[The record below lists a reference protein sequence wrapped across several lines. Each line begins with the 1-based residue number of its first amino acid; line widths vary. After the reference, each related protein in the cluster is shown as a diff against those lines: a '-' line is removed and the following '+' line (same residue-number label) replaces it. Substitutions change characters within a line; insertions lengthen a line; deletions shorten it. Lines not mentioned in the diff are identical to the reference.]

1 MYDAGKI
8 IPGVVIFLGLATFP
22 MWLGHGKSAP
32 PPELPINTP
41 AIQQLA
47 EKKCLETTSYMK
59 ANHMELLDSWRNG
72 VVREGNRVYV
82 ASDGGKY
89 EMSLSHTC
97 LNCHSNKDKFCDRC
111 HNYEGVKPSCW
122 NCHVVPEE
130 KV

>member
-22 MWLGHGKSAP
+22 IWFGHGRSAP
-32 PPELPINTP
+32 PPELQINTA

-47 EKKCLETTSYMK
+47 EKRCLEPTAYMK
-59 ANHMELLDSWRNG
+59 ANHMELLDSWRNE

-82 ASDGGKY
+82 ASDGKKY

-97 LNCHSNKDKFCDRC
+97 MNCHSNKDQFCDRC

-122 NCHVVPEE
+122 NCHVVPKE